1 MRLTVYVPTFQ
12 RPELRAC
19 LDSILPQLTE
29 DCNLVVSD
37 NDPDKSARPYCQD
50 HRIVYS
56 SNHINVGADGN
67 CLRGITAAAGE
78 YLWVFGDDDIMLP
91 GAIEATLGMLRGQD
105 RIIHV
110 GDRHGET
117 SFGFDGTTAEWIDSL
132 QDKSMVVASTLCS
145 LNVWRVAALSAH
157 DGIRGLDTRNVLCWA
172 GLGTATVTVADRP
185 FVRVGRGHPYPF
197 PEFGVS
203 MDRYLLAY
211 RNRCGCRSRF
221 TMRNAN
227 NWNYT
232 NV

>member
-19 LDSILPQLTE
+19 LDSILPQLTA

-37 NDPDKSARPYCQD
+37 NDPDKSARPLCQD

-91 GAIEATLGMLRGQD
+91 GAVEATLTMLRGQD
-105 RIIHV
+105 RIVHV

-117 SFGFDGTTAEWIDSL
+117 SFGFDGTTADWIDGL
-132 QDKSMVVASTLCS
+132 GDKSMVVASTLCS
-145 LNVWRVAALSAH
+145 MNVWRVAALSAH

-185 FVRVGRGHPYPF
+185 FVQVGRSHPFPF

-221 TMRNAN
+221 TMRDAN